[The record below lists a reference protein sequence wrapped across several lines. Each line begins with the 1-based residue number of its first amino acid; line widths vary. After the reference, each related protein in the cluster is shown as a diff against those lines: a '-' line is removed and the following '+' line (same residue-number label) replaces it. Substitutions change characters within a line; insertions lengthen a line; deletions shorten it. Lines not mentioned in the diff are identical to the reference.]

1 MTTFDDVTA
10 RRTVMNLCV
19 EGGMTPI
26 QTLKQMQSTDIYIY
40 IRRYLNSLYKL
51 RGKFSNGWTDSSI
64 IVDDRH
70 ARIKS
75 KLWSSRTSLK
85 AIVGRECAKELLVP
99 VAASLLLSAF

>member
-1 MTTFDDVTA
+1 MTSIDDATA

-26 QTLKQMQSTDIYIY
+26 QTLKQMQSTDIY